1 MSLISLVLKDLTVL
15 IPYGDCWYFG
25 VRFLFVAIAFL
36 RLRKNAIAFLFF
48 VDRFSDEIAIKHRLI
63 FITYNSH

>member
-15 IPYGDCWYFG
+15 SHYDDCWYFG
-25 VRFLFVAIAFL
+25 VRFLFIAIAFL
-36 RLRKNAIAFLFF
+36 RLGKNVVAFLFF
-48 VDRFSDEIAIKHRLI
+48 VDRFSDEIAIKHQLI